1 MSALDQVGMLELAR
15 QCFAV
20 PAGSSV
26 PHWKTRPV
34 EHFKDDRAAAIFNTA
49 HAGKAAGHVRKE
61 DGRRRIIFKYQGV
74 TVTVY
79 AYQVV
84 WALRHGDWPAAD
96 IDHQDNNPSNDNG
109 KNLRLATPSQN
120 LANTG
125 LFAHNASGFK
135 GVSWDRRRS
144 KWRAYIKVN
153 GRVRSLGYHKEIEAA
168 AEAYRVAAK
177 AAFGDFAKVST

>member
-1 MSALDQVGMLELAR
+1 MSGIERIDMLELVR
-15 QCFAV
+15 QCFV
-20 PAGSSV
+20 LPEGCSV

-34 EHFKDDRAAAIFNTA
+34 EHFKDARSAAIFNTSNS
-49 HAGKAAGHVRKE
+49 GKAAGHVRKE
-61 DGRRRIIFKYQGV
+61 DGRRRIIFKFQGM

-84 WALRHGDWPAAD
+84 WALTHGTWPAQD
-96 IDHQDNNPSNDNG
+96 IDHKDSDPSNDDG

-125 LFAHNASGFK
+125 LFAHNTSGFK

-144 KWRAYIKVN
+144 KWRAYIKVK
-153 GRVRSLGYHKEIEAA
+153 GRTKSLGNHSSIEAA

-177 AAFGDFAKVST
+177 AEFGEFARVTT